1 MRMPGPTVGRP
12 AATATLRGTERRLE
26 YGTGC
31 ARSII
36 GRGHPV
42 VASTRRAYRPG
53 MASKK
58 DQPDE
63 VPEWQMDPDI
73 VPAPQPEPE
82 TIDDGDEEDG
92 RN

>member
-1 MRMPGPTVGRP
+1 M
-12 AATATLRGTERRLE
+12 AAN
-26 YGTGC
+26 
-31 ARSII
+31 
-36 GRGHPV
+36 
-42 VASTRRAYRPG
+42 
-53 MASKK
+53 K
-58 DQPDE
+58 DRPDE

>member
-1 MRMPGPTVGRP
+1 MRDPTANPRPTPTAAPRRTEPGL
-12 AATATLRGTERRLE
+12 AQTERVPRPIV
-26 YGTGC
+26 GG
-31 ARSII
+31 A
-36 GRGHPV
+36 PV
-42 VASTRRAYRPG
+42 VASTPRAYRPG
-53 MASKK
+53 MASNK